1 MNIELTGGTIRFLSN
16 DTVQLCATEH
26 HYYHQSNRELSI
38 TLTIVMVAKTWI
50 TSEGEILGHTCIP
63 PVQALCLVS
72 MKFNKPYTVK
82 EKFIIVLGLL

>member
-1 MNIELTGGTIRFLSN
+1 MNIELTGGSIRFLSN

-26 HYYHQSNRELSI
+26 HYYQSNRELSI

-50 TSEGEILGHTCIP
+50 ISEGEILGHTCIP

-82 EKFIIVLGLL
+82 EKLIIVLGLL